1 MLELM
6 NADREEK
13 ILVVDDNPD
22 VLESVSSLI
31 SAHRLSVISCENA
44 KDALDG
50 LHENRIVAVLTDIS
64 MPELS
69 GLELLEKV
77 HNINPEIPVIL
88 MTAYAEL
95 DIAIDA
101 IKRGAFDFVTKP
113 FNGNYLIR
121 TIEKAVRHYKS
132 TETRNN
138 YQNALEATVMHRTKE
153 LAEALS
159 AVKDMNVEIVHRLST
174 AAEFRDTYTGAHIS
188 RIGDYSREIARAL
201 RLHNDFLEAIT
212 LAAPLHDIGKI
223 GLPDNILLK
232 PGSLTAKEFEVMKT
246 HTTLGSKILAD
257 SSNPIIQL
265 AASVALNHHER
276 WCGGGY
282 PRGLMG
288 DQIPLEGRI
297 VILADQYDALRS
309 ARPYKPPLS
318 HEEAF
323 TTIAEGDGRT
333 MPSHFDPAVLKA
345 FTKIASRFDEIFSSH
360 LNCFV

>member
-153 LAEALS
+153 LADALS
-159 AVKDMNVEIVHRLST
+159 AV
-174 AAEFRDTYTGAHIS
+174 
-188 RIGDYSREIARAL
+188 
-201 RLHNDFLEAIT
+201 
-212 LAAPLHDIGKI
+212 
-223 GLPDNILLK
+223 
-232 PGSLTAKEFEVMKT
+232 
-246 HTTLGSKILAD
+246 
-257 SSNPIIQL
+257 
-265 AASVALNHHER
+265 
-276 WCGGGY
+276 
-282 PRGLMG
+282 
-288 DQIPLEGRI
+288 
-297 VILADQYDALRS
+297 
-309 ARPYKPPLS
+309 
-318 HEEAF
+318 
-323 TTIAEGDGRT
+323 
-333 MPSHFDPAVLKA
+333 
-345 FTKIASRFDEIFSSH
+345 
-360 LNCFV
+360 